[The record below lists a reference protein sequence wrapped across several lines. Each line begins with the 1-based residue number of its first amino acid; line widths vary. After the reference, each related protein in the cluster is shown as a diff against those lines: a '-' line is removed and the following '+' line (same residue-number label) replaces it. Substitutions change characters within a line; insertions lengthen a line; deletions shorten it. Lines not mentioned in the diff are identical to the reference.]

1 MKQLVRPI
9 LTFSRVFLLIHLVVL
24 IIGMPQCWKITQNS
38 LIILYF
44 LGIKPFC
51 SPERIPLRS
60 FYSNDEMYDI
70 YDLTVFD
77 SYMMTLIFCQYI
89 CPLSILSY
97 AYARMCTKLWRNQTP
112 GNAQAERDETIILQK
127 RRCIKSM
134 ISVVVVF
141 GICWLPWH
149 AFHCARLIWP
159 KICRWTKENS
169 LWREQLWKNLGPS
182 IIIHETLNLKTVWIS
197 LIF

>member
-141 GICWLPWH
+141 GICWLPYH
-149 AFHCARLIWP
+149 GFYCATI
-159 KICRWTKENS
+159 IF
-169 LWREQLWKNLGPS
+169 PS
-182 IIIHETLNLKTVWIS
+182 FVDR
-197 LIF
+197 

>member
-1 MKQLVRPI
+1 MKQLVKPNRHAFARAKTISFIQLCNRHHSIEKSPKI
-9 LTFSRVFLLIHLVVL
+9 VSFLLYL
-24 IIGMPQCWKITQNS
+24 
-38 LIILYF
+38 

-141 GICWLPWH
+141 GICWLPYH
-149 AFHCARLIWP
+149 GFYCATI
-159 KICRWTKENS
+159 IF
-169 LWREQLWKNLGPS
+169 PS
-182 IIIHETLNLKTVWIS
+182 FVDR
-197 LIF
+197 

>member
-1 MKQLVRPI
+1 
-9 LTFSRVFLLIHLVVL
+9 
-24 IIGMPQCWKITQNS
+24 MPQCWKITQNS

-134 ISVVVVF
+134 ISVVLWWFLVF
-141 GICWLPWH
+141 AGYLTMGFTAQPS
-149 AFHCARLIWP
+149 FFPVLLIGKKVIFKS
-159 KICRWTKENS
+159 KIYFFKFFAVFSMSNLSFLLVLGS
-169 LWREQLWKNLGPS
+169 L
-182 IIIHETLNLKTVWIS
+182 
-197 LIF
+197 